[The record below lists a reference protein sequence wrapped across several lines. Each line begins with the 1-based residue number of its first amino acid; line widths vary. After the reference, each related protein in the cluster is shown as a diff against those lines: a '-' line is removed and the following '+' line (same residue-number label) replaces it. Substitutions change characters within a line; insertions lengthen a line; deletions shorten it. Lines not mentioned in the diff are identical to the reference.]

1 MNEPTSTPA
10 PDQPQPKSNQGM
22 IIAIVVVVVLCC
34 CCASAAGGWYL
45 WNNGDQMLQ
54 DLGRLAGPLA

>member
-1 MNEPTSTPA
+1 MTMNEPTSTPA

-34 CCASAAGGWYL
+34 CCAVVAGGWFF
-45 WNNGDQMLQ
+45 GDQIIEA
-54 DLGRLAGPLA
+54 LGVQF